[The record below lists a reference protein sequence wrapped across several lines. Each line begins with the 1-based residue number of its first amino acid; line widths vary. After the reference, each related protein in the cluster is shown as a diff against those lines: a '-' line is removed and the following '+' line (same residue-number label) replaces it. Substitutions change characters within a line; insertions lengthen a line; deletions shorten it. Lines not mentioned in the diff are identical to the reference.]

1 MAMAAIPAPEKPMT
15 RFEAQ
20 RKLGLIAPLDFTVL
34 GLILFSWMTM
44 GFWKLFGT
52 PDAVHLIVMAVV
64 NVVVMQVWIVV
75 LCFRVMV
82 FILDL
87 GADINLLP
95 EAAARIVVGYWEG
108 RQQK

>member
-1 MAMAAIPAPEKPMT
+1 MATIPAPEKPLT
-15 RFEAQ
+15 RFQAQ
-20 RKLGLIAPLDFTVL
+20 RKLGLIAGFDYTVL

-44 GFWKLFGT
+44 GFWKLFGQ
-52 PDAVHLIVMAVV
+52 PEAIHLVIMAIV
-64 NVVVMQVWIVV
+64 NVVLMQAWIVT
-75 LCFRVMV
+75 LCYRVMV

-108 RQQK
+108 RNK